1 MLRHRFVPASW
12 MSTEQACNAA
22 LLQHKSSKGYW
33 RRAKARKMLGRV
45 DEAIKGE
52 LIEICPLW
60 GMCLTIPQIYGL

>member
-1 MLRHRFVPASW
+1 

-45 DEAIKGE
+45 DEAIKG
-52 LIEICPLW
+52 
-60 GMCLTIPQIYGL
+60 